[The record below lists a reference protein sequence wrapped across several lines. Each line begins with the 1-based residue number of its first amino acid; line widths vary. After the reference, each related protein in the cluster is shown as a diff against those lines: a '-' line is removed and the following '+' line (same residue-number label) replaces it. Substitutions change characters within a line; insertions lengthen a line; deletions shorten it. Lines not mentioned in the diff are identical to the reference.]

1 MMSPSL
7 PSSGTRF
14 HSHHHLLT
22 NSQYE
27 PFPHCASSHKTPN
40 PLTSSSFWKS
50 SWHYHDRLYHSSL
63 PMRKGR
69 GSLLMSPLVS
79 SLRKNNT
86 NKRQF
91 IFRLTHGD
99 PSPFLFCENR
109 EPASAVIY
117 RSCQRKETISP
128 ACPLFA
134 NTLRYRQREGQVE
147 GRRWREP
154 SPGCMVRVCFQPGAA
169 T

>member
-14 HSHHHLLT
+14 HSCHHPLKNPQH
-22 NSQYE
+22 E
-27 PFPHCASSHKTPN
+27 PFPHCVSSHKTPN
-40 PLTSSSFWKS
+40 PLTSSTFWKS
-50 SWHYHDRLYHSSL
+50 PWHYHDRLYHFSL

-99 PSPFLFCENR
+99 PSPFLFCDSR
-109 EPASAVIY
+109 QSISAVIR
-117 RSCQRKETISP
+117 RSYQRKETISP
-128 ACPLFA
+128 VCPLSA
-134 NTLRYRQREGQVE
+134 NTIRYRQREGQVE
-147 GRRWREP
+147 GRRSREP
-154 SPGCMVRVCFQPGAA
+154 NPGCMVRV
-169 T
+169 